1 MGTIIAQNFA
11 ALVDGANFEEAG
23 KFLTEDCA
31 YQYSEG
37 KYRGR
42 DAIVNIFHQNHLQAT
57 RVFDEVVYSSS
68 VEPLE
73 DGTYKINFTDKL
85 RMKHAWHESHFY
97 QVITLAGDQIADI
110 KHHEIPGEMEA
121 SREFYNKY
129 R

>member
-1 MGTIIAQNFA
+1 MDTNIAQNFA

-23 KFLTEDCA
+23 QLLAEDCA

-42 DAIVNIFHQNHLQAT
+42 DNIVNVFRQNHQQAM
-57 RVFDEVVYSSS
+57 RLFDEIVYSST

-85 RMKHAWHESHFY
+85 RKKHAWHESHFY
-97 QVITLAGDQIADI
+97 QIVTLAGDQIADI
-110 KHHEIPGEMEA
+110 THHEIPGEMEA
-121 SREFYNKY
+121 SRAFYSKY